1 MTISGGGSGGDGGV
15 GVTLAT
21 SHNHTTVSGADRE
34 DGIEDGI
41 EGEESVTVVIVD
53 IPVDGLKPGLT
64 FESEDS
70 AVESITQWG
79 RKTWCALTKTRR
91 SKTAAETNGEGR
103 GRRTL
108 QCPHGVQ
115 RKIKSEVRTKQH
127 VKFTRCPVMINI
139 NEQDDGSFVITK
151 AILEHSG
158 HVVSEKE
165 YFSHEHTKRL
175 NEDEKAFVKDLTK
188 VKANPRNIATCLK
201 QKTGKDYST
210 QDVRNI
216 IKNIEKTD
224 FSVPKVE
231 EVLAEIKGAG
241 GVVRYVKD
249 PVSGFVEV
257 LLVQTRDM

>member
-1 MTISGGGSGGDGGV
+1 M

-34 DGIEDGI
+34 DGIE
-41 EGEESVTVVIVD
+41 GEESVVIVD

-91 SKTAAETNGEGR
+91 SKTAAETNREGR

-127 VKFTRCPVMINI
+127 VKFTRWLICNYKS
-139 NEQDDGSFVITK
+139 NS
-151 AILEHSG
+151 
-158 HVVSEKE
+158 
-165 YFSHEHTKRL
+165 
-175 NEDEKAFVKDLTK
+175 
-188 VKANPRNIATCLK
+188 
-201 QKTGKDYST
+201 
-210 QDVRNI
+210 
-216 IKNIEKTD
+216 
-224 FSVPKVE
+224 
-231 EVLAEIKGAG
+231 
-241 GVVRYVKD
+241 
-249 PVSGFVEV
+249 
-257 LLVQTRDM
+257 